1 MHLEQMEKRL
11 KWKRKKKD
19 NIINIF
25 EATVFSEIR
34 LTFGLVI
41 CVDTSIV
48 ISVFFH

>member
-1 MHLEQMEKRL
+1 MEEKE
-11 KWKRKKKD
+11 KD
-19 NIINIF
+19 NIICIF